1 MIYCSP
7 AEFNKRI
14 NRYENARVAELVDAL
29 DLGSSS
35 GDRVGVQLSPLAPA
49 KNQGDLLKNQFLSF
63 LPKAKSKTPYL
74 DKKGRFAKAAS
85 QRA

>member
-35 GDRVGVQLSPLAPA
+35 GDRVGVQLSPLAPV
-49 KNQGDLLKNQFLSF
+49 KNQGDLLKSQFLSF
-63 LPKAKSKTPYL
+63 LTKAKSKTPHL
-74 DKKGRFAKAAS
+74 GKKGRFAKAAS